1 MKIKKIIVSNI
12 LSIESASIEFGDKG
26 LVLVEGYDYD
36 TGRANGAGKTA
47 IFNSLSIGLYDK
59 LPRKIT
65 KSEIVRR
72 GASAAFVDVLL
83 EKDGKEYRVL
93 RERPTNV
100 SYFIDG
106 LKIDITQEEF
116 EKRIGL
122 NYDQFLITMYNSQ
135 DSSDR
140 FLSLNDRDKKEF
152 LLKIMDLGNFNQFKK
167 NITDELAKL
176 NLEKEVLK
184 TRLEGYKNTINVL
197 KQQLVDPNEAQKQI
211 DILNLDINSYKNKIK
226 ELEDIKEP
234 DVSKYAELE
243 KNVQSK
249 LSNIASVKMQLQLKR
264 NELKQLQSLSHDA
277 ECPDCSAHLNIINGK
292 VVKASDQSAIDAQI
306 STVVSDINKYDSEI
320 LKENEI
326 KQLSEKIRLKKNDD
340 YKDYNQAMTSIA
352 QYKTTIS
359 YKNKEINSLNETI
372 NKNTE
377 IKRNIAN
384 IIKDTQIS
392 NNRIND
398 INSEYNILETI
409 SGFFDPTGAPAYIM
423 DSIVDSFN
431 DSVTEYINY
440 VWPNAS
446 YSLQTFKE
454 NKDKT
459 LSTKFS
465 EVLMINGK
473 SVSIGSLSGG
483 ELRALSLATDFAM
496 IDVLKNKFSTDLN
509 PIILDEP
516 FNGLDSSGKEMV
528 IELLEKISID
538 KEIWV
543 VDHASEAKAL
553 FNRTVRV
560 EKRGGISNILD
571 E

>member
-1 MKIKKIIVSNI
+1 MKIKKAIINNI
-12 LSIESASIEFGDKG
+12 LSIENATIIFGDNG

-72 GASAAFVDVLL
+72 GATTAFADITV
-83 EKDGKEYRVL
+83 ENDGKEYRVL

-100 SYFIDG
+100 SFFIDG
-106 LKIDITQEEF
+106 LKVDITQEEF
-116 EKRIGL
+116 ESKIGL

-140 FLSLNDRDKKEF
+140 FLFLNDREKKDF
-152 LLKIMDLGNFNQFKK
+152 LLKIMNLGNFNQFKK

-176 NLEKEVLK
+176 NLEKEILK
-184 TRLEGYKNTINVL
+184 TKLDGYRTSISIL
-197 KQQLVDPNEAQKQI
+197 KEQLVDPTEAQNKI
-211 DILNLDINSYKNKIK
+211 DTLNSDIILYKSKIK
-226 ELEDIKEP
+226 ELQEIKEP
-234 DVSKYAELE
+234 DTSKYAELE

-249 LSNIASVKMQLQLKR
+249 LSNIASIRAQCQLKR
-264 NELKQLQSLSHDA
+264 MELKNLQSLTHDT
-277 ECPDCSAHLNIINGK
+277 ECPDCSSHLNIINGK
-292 VVKASDQSAIDAQI
+292 AVKANDQSAIDAQI
-306 STVVSDINKYDSEI
+306 IIVVSEINKYESEM
-320 LKENEI
+320 LKEEEI
-326 KQLSEKIRLKKNDD
+326 KKLSEKIRVKKNDD
-340 YKDYNQAMTSIA
+340 YKDYNQAVASISQYKTSIA
-352 QYKTTIS
+352 YKTKEIESLNQTIS
-359 YKNKEINSLNETI
+359 
-372 NKNTE
+372 KNTE
-377 IKRNIAN
+377 VKKSMAN
-384 IIKDTQIS
+384 IIKDTQAS
-392 NNRIND
+392 NKRLSD
-398 INSEYNILETI
+398 IESETSILETV
-409 SGFFDPTGAPAYIM
+409 SMFFDPTGAPAYIM
-423 DSIVDSFN
+423 DGVIDSFN
-431 DSVTEYINY
+431 ESVTEYINH

-465 EVLMINGK
+465 EILMINGK
-473 SVSIGSLSGG
+473 NVSIGSLSGG

-496 IDVLKNKFSTDLN
+496 IDILKTKFSTDLN

-516 FNGLDSSGKEMV
+516 FNGLDSAGKGMI
-528 IELLEKISID
+528 IELLEKISTD
-538 KEIWV
+538 REIWV

-553 FNRTVRV
+553 FNRTIRV
-560 EKRGGISNILD
+560 EKRGGISNIID